1 MMAAN
6 SPLWKEQLQGQDE
19 LAILE
24 LTTEQ
29 LSKILEFV
37 YKGKI
42 SVRSDERK
50 AFLQNAKRFCI
61 QGLPISDED
70 KPISG
75 KEKPIS
81 GEDEPISGKEKSGKQ
96 KPNIKALES
105 EPPKKKKKAE
115 SAGIENLPDEVLV
128 KILCYLPTCDI
139 LQNVALVSKRFKA
152 LSEDC
157 GAHIVVNLHNN
168 IDVKSA
174 VQFLE
179 RATLIEELH
188 ISCPTPN
195 RIIRFKEKPESFVC
209 CEIFLAIALHDYVRV
224 INVANN
230 SAFIL
235 SENLV
240 RLSQTKL
247 FRSSLL
253 TKLILPIKH
262 RSREP
267 TLETQI
273 RAAVLSLKNAKNLR
287 HLDFGDPYLGN
298 FAYFVFIRAE
308 LLEVALACPM
318 IHTFK
323 PTYGFDRSDFQT
335 LIEARKETLTELKIN
350 HYQLPFN
357 VLSECTKLQ
366 KLYCFPQFNSTKV
379 LTSLKN
385 LSELEMEI
393 WSGPAFAPNSLP
405 QIKSLSVTGMSNV
418 PDRLISLANAC
429 PNLRKLEI
437 FLNDDGVRSCL
448 LALREFVVR
457 CQQLE
462 VIYYTANFYEEEF
475 NLDQGFEEACNS
487 RSNLK
492 IVMYDPQCELSKTRI
507 EKMMSLKQIIAII
520 HYHSLYVQGSTT
532 AQEIGQVNEWLL
544 PQTHNSQDLKEIRI
558 C

>member
-1 MMAAN
+1 MAAN
-6 SPLWKEQLQGQDE
+6 SPLWKEQLQIQDE

-24 LTTEQ
+24 LTKEQ

-50 AFLQNAKRFCI
+50 AFLQSAKRFCI
-61 QGLPISDED
+61 QGLPISDKD

-96 KPNIKALES
+96 KPNIEAVES
-105 EPPKKKKKAE
+105 EPPKKKKKTE
-115 SAGIENLPDEVLV
+115 SAGIESVPDEVLV
-128 KILCYLPTCDI
+128 KILCYLPTCDL

-174 VQFLE
+174 VQFLK

-195 RIIRFKEKPESFVC
+195 RIISFKEKPKSFVC
-209 CEIFLAIALHDYVRV
+209 CEIFLAIAFHDYVRV

-262 RSREP
+262 RYNEP
-267 TLETQI
+267 ALATQI
-273 RAAVLSLKNAKNLR
+273 RAAVRSLKNAKNLR
-287 HLDFGDPYLGN
+287 HLDFGDPYMGN
-298 FAYFVFIRAE
+298 FAYCDFFRAD
-308 LLEVALACPM
+308 LLEVALACPR
-318 IHTFK
+318 IHTIK
-323 PTYGFDRSDFQT
+323 PTSNFDRSQFQT
-335 LIEARKETLTELKIN
+335 LIEARKETLTELRISPN
-350 HYQLPFN
+350 RFN
-357 VLSECTKLQ
+357 PDGLSKCTKLQ
-366 KLYCFPQFNSTKV
+366 KLDFVLDFNSIKT

-385 LSELEMEI
+385 LSELKMLFDE
-393 WSGPAFAPNSLP
+393 GHAFAPNSLP
-405 QIKSLSVTGMSNV
+405 QITSLSVTGMTNA
-418 PDRLISLANAC
+418 PDCLISLANAC
-429 PNLRKLEI
+429 PNLRKLEM
-437 FLNDDGVRSCL
+437 FLRDDGVDSCL

-462 VIYYTANFYEEEF
+462 VIYYTANFYDEEF

-492 IVMYDPQCELSKTRI
+492 IVIYDPNHYLSKTRI
-507 EKMMSLKQIIAII
+507 EEMMSLKQIIAII
-520 HYHSLYVQGSTT
+520 SSHSLYVQGSTT

-544 PQTHNSQDLKEIRI
+544 LQNRNSQLLKEIRI